1 MSNLDKS
8 LPKWE
13 VYIMALANLN
23 PLKKINTF
31 MLEKQDKDKYF
42 QSLLCWT
49 SLNKMHCLF
58 YFMK

>member
-42 QSLLCWT
+42 QSLLC
-49 SLNKMHCLF
+49 
-58 YFMK
+58 